1 MLAKQHTQ
9 KNTIHFAV
17 YNSHISKN
25 CVALWFS
32 LTLHFFYNPQIK
44 VSAQNSYTIFRFV
57 NVFLKYC
64 DSVECKKRHTHSTHT
79 KVLEL
84 FYSTSPF

>member
-44 VSAQNSYTIFRFV
+44 VSAQNSYIICRFV
-57 NVFLKYC
+57 NVFLKCILLFSQYLYC
-64 DSVECKKRHTHSTHT
+64 V
-79 KVLEL
+79 
-84 FYSTSPF
+84 